1 MATKVRPYKV
11 VSSAF
16 QTSKYGVKFSTS
28 KKRGLRVSAAKVVTS
43 VNRVGEAVSGIGAVV
58 EDMRDFYHDQ
68 IETMFGI
75 QQRLDRTLQLEK
87 DQEAEEE
94 AEGGGPKTKAAEDAA
109 GKELKERGKKKG
121 IFSWLEKFLKPF
133 ENMIAF
139 IAKAFISRALLKWF
153 ADENNLK
160 KLENIFSVLGKIGK
174 FAMNLAA
181 GSIGMVMDGLAG
193 VFGGMDKVK
202 EGKLGGAWD
211 MIKGLGTFV
220 GGIVGLKA
228 LGYLLNP
235 FSLISD
241 IMSIMDAINEW
252 RLNRRRPRDV
262 DTPDGKPRD
271 IDTPDGRK
279 PRDITPDGKP
289 RITGTTDDIVDATV
303 DTGRRVNITGDVIE
317 EATKTPKLKKWGWW
331 DNLVESTKKTVTSI
345 GDIPKNLQKAW
356 QASYKWLND
365 DGLKML
371 NEMTESARKQWD
383 NFAEAAAKR
392 RKQSMGWWNKLKSKV
407 GDGIKWIGEGVDGA
421 KKGAMEWAVRNIVE
435 PLGKFFEPVLKP
447 IQNMGKQL
455 VTAIESTPAGKMV
468 AEQLQKRGLSLAEP
482 GPLIK
487 KVGGKALPV
496 VGGLLNLL
504 FAYDALENGDPIG
517 AALEALSGAFD
528 ISGLFGFVPGP
539 MISLGLDAYLFGRE
553 LVPPIRELENKAFDA
568 LPGIK
573 QGKKF
578 LEEVG
583 PKLPKGPISQLLSG
597 FTGGEEEP
605 EMAEGGMLKNA
616 KLKTSKL
623 FSGIKWSSGKV
634 LQKKSDLISRVGEQ
648 HSRMLDS
655 AKGFITRPFSKVKE
669 QVDNVIT
676 RLNPTM
682 SANNS
687 MVASSSK
694 TDAQRVADEEI
705 DSGEKISPVFL
716 PTTSIIPINTPV
728 QPQVIFKSKLS
739 AYQ

>member
-1 MATKVRPYKV
+1 MC
-11 VSSAF
+11 
-16 QTSKYGVKFSTS
+16 
-28 KKRGLRVSAAKVVTS
+28 
-43 VNRVGEAVSGIGAVV
+43 I
-58 EDMRDFYHDQ
+58 RD
-68 IETMFGI
+68 
-75 QQRLDRTLQLEK
+75 R
-87 DQEAEEE
+87 
-94 AEGGGPKTKAAEDAA
+94 
-109 GKELKERGKKKG
+109 
-121 IFSWLEKFLKPF
+121 
-133 ENMIAF
+133 
-139 IAKAFISRALLKWF
+139 
-153 ADENNLK
+153 
-160 KLENIFSVLGKIGK
+160 
-174 FAMNLAA
+174 
-181 GSIGMVMDGLAG
+181 
-193 VFGGMDKVK
+193 
-202 EGKLGGAWD
+202 
-211 MIKGLGTFV
+211 
-220 GGIVGLKA
+220 
-228 LGYLLNP
+228 
-235 FSLISD
+235 
-241 IMSIMDAINEW
+241 
-252 RLNRRRPRDV
+252 
-262 DTPDGKPRD
+262 
-271 IDTPDGRK
+271 
-279 PRDITPDGKP
+279 
-289 RITGTTDDIVDATV
+289 
-303 DTGRRVNITGDVIE
+303 
-317 EATKTPKLKKWGWW
+317 
-331 DNLVESTKKTVTSI
+331 
-345 GDIPKNLQKAW
+345 
-356 QASYKWLND
+356 
-365 DGLKML
+365 
-371 NEMTESARKQWD
+371 
-383 NFAEAAAKR
+383 
-392 RKQSMGWWNKLKSKV
+392 
-407 GDGIKWIGEGVDGA
+407 
-421 KKGAMEWAVRNIVE
+421 EWAVRNIVE